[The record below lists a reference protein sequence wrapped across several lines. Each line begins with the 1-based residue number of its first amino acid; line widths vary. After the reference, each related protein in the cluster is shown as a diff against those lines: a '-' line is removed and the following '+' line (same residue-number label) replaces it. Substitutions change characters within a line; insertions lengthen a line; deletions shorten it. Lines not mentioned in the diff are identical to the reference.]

1 MYFLDCS
8 KEIQEAIKQ
17 LPKDKIFQYRF
28 GHDEKL
34 DELEDERFNKKSL
47 VRELQAFKNCPLQVG
62 NLKFSQMTIDAWANL
77 WCLDS
82 PFALGTD
89 KISQADIDLLL
100 TAVDYHGDDLEELVK
115 SSIDF
120 CKKREIPENI
130 GIGICNALINLAFSP
145 LKLFPDATEVKLTKG
160 QQPLYDA
167 EWISSLISAV
177 HQVTGAGAEKIMKQ
191 MSLNSVCQYYVEY
204 AKSQGVKN
212 IGKKSEAEIIQEM
225 DVRSNQLIV
234 ERLIEKG
241 IIKEEDKEYYETLML
256 APSKRPAGFKIR
268 EP

>member
-1 MYFLDCS
+1 MDCS

-28 GHDEKL
+28 GHDKKL
-34 DELEDERFNKKSL
+34 DELQDERFNKKSL

-62 NLKFSQMTIDAWANL
+62 NLKFSQMTIDAWSNL
-77 WCLDS
+77 WALDS
-82 PFALGTD
+82 PFALGID

-100 TAVDYHGDDLEELVK
+100 AAVDYHGDDLEELVK

-177 HQVTGAGAEKIMKQ
+177 HQVTGAGAEKIRKQ
-191 MSLNSVCQYYVEY
+191 MSLNSVCHYYVEY
-204 AKSQGVKN
+204 AKSQGMKN
-212 IGKKSEAEIIQEM
+212 IGKKSEPDIIQEM

>member
-1 MYFLDCS
+1 
-8 KEIQEAIKQ
+8 
-17 LPKDKIFQYRF
+17 
-28 GHDEKL
+28 
-34 DELEDERFNKKSL
+34 
-47 VRELQAFKNCPLQVG
+47 
-62 NLKFSQMTIDAWANL
+62 MTIDAWANL

-100 TAVDYHGDDLEELVK
+100 AAVDYHGDDLEELVK